1 MSDENASTPIRQVL
15 RCAEL
20 LREGWHGKL
29 SLTRRLGVS
38 ARTIKRYLAALEG
51 EVEGFEIRE
60 IDERGTREYRIR
72 AVRVVDRRTGSPYE
86 VLALVMAERFFRAFD
101 PGGVADLL
109 DQMIF
114 ELTGDDDDG
123 GELVDRSLRSLGRRF
138 VLARTPQPMS
148 GDVRLVFDQLLRA
161 VVEQQVVDLEYEGRK
176 GGRRDYVLRPYTLL
190 LGESELAVIGA
201 VSEPGPTAS
210 AHRGE
215 PIRTFALHR
224 IRGLKLRSQRFAMPN
239 LGQWDP
245 EAMFSASWGLYVG
258 APDRVRV
265 AVHPAF
271 GELARRRQW
280 HPSQV
285 VGRPAGDGWI
295 PVTFDVFTG
304 GEFRTWLLGWGPWI
318 RVEQPSALADWVEAI
333 RSMAPGAGAPDDDEV
348 FRIV

>member
-1 MSDENASTPIRQVL
+1 MADVSSTTPIRQVL
-15 RCAEL
+15 RCAAL

-38 ARTIKRYLAALEG
+38 SRTVKRYLAALEG

-72 AVRVVDRRTGSPYE
+72 DIKVVDRRTGSPYE

-114 ELTGDDDDG
+114 ELTGDEGDD

-138 VLARTPQPMS
+138 VLARAPQPLS

-161 VVEQQVVDLEYEGRK
+161 VVEQRVVELEYERRK
-176 GGRRDYVLRPYTLL
+176 GGRREYVLRPYTLL

-201 VSEPGPTAS
+201 ISEPGAS
-210 AHRGE
+210 ASAQAGE

-224 IRGLKLRSQRFAMPN
+224 IRGLKLRTQRFNLPN
-239 LGQWDP
+239 LSLWDP
-245 EAMFSASWGLYVG
+245 EAMFSASWGLYAG
-258 APDRVRV
+258 APDHVRIV
-265 AVHPAF
+265 VHPAF
-271 GELARRRQW
+271 GELVRRRQW

-285 VGRPAGDGWI
+285 VGEPRPDGWI

-304 GEFRTWLLGWGPWI
+304 GEFRTWLLGWGPWV
-318 RVEQPSALADWVEAI
+318 RVEHPTAIAEWVTQT
-333 RSMAPGAGAPDDDEV
+333 RSMEPGDGAPDADEV

>member
-1 MSDENASTPIRQVL
+1 MSDVSAATPIRQVL
-15 RCAEL
+15 RCAAL

-38 ARTIKRYLAALEG
+38 RRTIKRYLAALEG
-51 EVEGFEIRE
+51 EVDGFEIRE

-72 AVRVVDRRTGSPYE
+72 DPSVVDRRAGSPYE

-114 ELTGDDDDG
+114 ELTGDDGDG

-138 VLARTPQPMS
+138 VLARTPQALS
-148 GDVRLVFDQLLRA
+148 GDVRLVFDQLLRG
-161 VVEQQVVDLEYEGRK
+161 VVEQRVVDLEYERRK
-176 GGRRDYVLRPYTLL
+176 GGRRTYVLRPYTLL

-201 VSEPGPTAS
+201 VSEPGPAGS
-210 AHRGE
+210 AQPDE

-224 IRGLKLRSQRFAMPN
+224 IRSLKLRSQHFAMPN
-239 LGQWDP
+239 LGLWDP
-245 EAMFSASWGLYVG
+245 EALFSASWGLYAG
-258 APDRVRV
+258 TPDRVRV

-271 GELARRRQW
+271 GELVRRRQW

-285 VGRPAGDGWI
+285 VGEPGADGWI

-304 GEFRTWLLGWGPWI
+304 GEFRTWLLGWGPWV
-318 RVEQPSALADWVEAI
+318 RVEQPESMREWVART
-333 RSMAPGAGAPDDDEV
+333 RSMVPGDGTPDADEV